1 MERGNEDDNGRG
13 DVRERSEPEQP
24 PVDGPSGG
32 SAGED
37 DDKDLADTSYDEPG
51 GSGS

>member
-1 MERGNEDDNGRG
+1 MTRDQEERDP
-13 DVRERSEPEQP
+13 RERAQPEQP

-37 DDKDLADTSYDEPG
+37 DTEKDLADTSLDEPG
-51 GSGS
+51 GSGG